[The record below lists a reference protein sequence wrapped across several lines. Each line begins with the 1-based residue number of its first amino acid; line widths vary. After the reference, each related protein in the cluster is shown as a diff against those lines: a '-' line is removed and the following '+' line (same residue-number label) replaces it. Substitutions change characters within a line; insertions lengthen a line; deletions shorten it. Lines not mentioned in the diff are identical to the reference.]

1 MSAARLRRITAA
13 VLAVVILSSCR
24 VEVTAHLSVKPN
36 GSGTVTVTVIADK
49 EVVAKAPELTT
60 DLRFDDAVSAGWKVD
75 GPSPREDGGYSLVLS
90 HSFATPEVANAL
102 LAQLNGPKGPLHDV
116 LLARS
121 GKDTNST
128 WTLNGRLE
136 VNGGLE
142 SFVDDNTLSILGGA
156 PYADAVKRSGL
167 DLGDAVGLN
176 FTASLPGSVKSTTA
190 TREGSTLTWRIPMD
204 GTSTELS
211 TTTENLDVVSTI
223 SRVVKP
229 VFLVLMALVLV
240 AMLLLLS
247 AISRAQR
254 RRPPR
259 F

>member
-1 MSAARLRRITAA
+1 MSSARLRRITAA

-36 GSGTVTVTVIADK
+36 GSGTITVTVIADK

-75 GPSPREDGGYSLVLS
+75 GPSPLDDGGYSLVLS
-90 HSFATPEVANAL
+90 HSFATPVDANIL
-102 LAQLNGPKGPLHDV
+102 LSQLNGPKGPLHDMV
-116 LLARS
+116 LTRS

-142 SFVDDNTLSILGGA
+142 AFIDDNTLSILGGA
-156 PYADAVKRSGL
+156 PYADAVKRANL

-176 FTASLPGSVKSTTA
+176 FTASLPGSVKATTA
-190 TREGSTLTWRIPMD
+190 AQEGASLTWRIPMD

-229 VFLVLMALVLV
+229 VLLVVMALVFLG
-240 AMLLLLS
+240 MLLLLS

>member
-1 MSAARLRRITAA
+1 MIRRSRQRIAAALLSVVVLSA
-13 VLAVVILSSCR
+13 CR
-24 VEVTAHLSVKPN
+24 VEVTTNLSVEPN
-36 GSGTVTVTVIADK
+36 GSGTISVTVTADK
-49 EVVAKAPELTT
+49 DVVAKAPELTT

-75 GPSPREDGGYSLVLS
+75 GPTPTEDGGYQLVLS
-90 HSFATPEVANAL
+90 HSFPTPEVANAL
-102 LAQLNGPKGPLHDV
+102 LAQLNGSKGPLHDMV
-116 LLARS
+116 LARS

-142 SFVDDNTLSILGGA
+142 AFVDESTLSLLGAA
-156 PYADAVKRSGL
+156 PYADAVKRSNK
-167 DLGDAVGLN
+167 DLGDAVGLT
-176 FTASLPGSVKSTTA
+176 FTASIPGTVKQTTA
-190 TREGSTLTWRIPMD
+190 AREGGELTWRIPMD

-211 TTTENLDVVSTI
+211 TTTENLDVISTV
-223 SRVVKP
+223 SRVMKP
-229 VFLVLMALVLV
+229 VLLVLMVIVLV
-240 AMLLLLS
+240 TMLLLLS